1 MTELLIEPAR
11 DIGCPAL
18 NELSEVIDAATAS
31 QRSPVDDILD
41 AEIVDEEPYMRHLA
55 DGLGLQWLAEIPPFF
70 YYKHHFCFSLTRF
83 T

>member
-55 DGLGLQWLAEIPPFF
+55 AGFRLLW
-70 YYKHHFCFSLTRF
+70 SSW
-83 T
+83 